1 MPAEAVRAI
10 RERVLPE
17 GGFRSGVRGG
27 FRSDATAWAVLAL
40 RQAGQEAEY
49 WQAGAARLAAAQAT
63 DGRVPVSPQHP
74 EAFHPT
80 PVAVL
85 AWQGLPEFEAA
96 SRRAVDFL
104 LATSGKH
111 FPKKSE
117 DPAEHDTAI
126 PGWPWI
132 ADTHSWVE
140 PTALTLLALRAA
152 GYGDHPRIRNGRR
165 LLLNRQL
172 PEGGWN
178 YGNTRVFGL
187 TLQPLPDST
196 GMALTALAQGV
207 PRAQVAASLDYLHRA
222 VSRLRTPKSLGWAL
236 LGLTAWG
243 ERPPES
249 RSWLADGLRRQEV
262 VPLDTES
269 LAVLTLALCPEGGLL
284 PPRAA
289 AAGRE
294 GGQA

>member
-1 MPAEAVRAI
+1 MLAAAVRSI
-10 RERVLPE
+10 RERALPE
-17 GGFRSGVRGG
+17 GGFRSGVRGDYRG
-27 FRSDATAWAVLAL
+27 DATAWAVLAL
-40 RQAGQEAEY
+40 RQAGADAEL
-49 WQAGAARLAAAQAT
+49 WQSGAARLAAAQLP
-63 DGRVPVSPQHP
+63 DGRIPVSPQHP
-74 EAFHPT
+74 EAFFPT

-85 AWQGLPEFEAA
+85 AWQGLPDFEAA

-104 LATSGKH
+104 LATSGRH

-126 PGWPWI
+126 PGWPWV

-140 PTALTLLALRAA
+140 PTALALMALRIH
-152 GYGDHPRIRNGRR
+152 GHEDHLRAQEARR

-178 YGNTRVFGL
+178 YGNTRVFGV

-196 GMALTALAQGV
+196 GVALTALAGVV
-207 PRAQVAASLDYLHRA
+207 PRAQVAASLDYLQRQVA
-222 VSRLRTPKSLGWAL
+222 ALRTPKSLGWSL

-249 RSWLADGLRRQEV
+249 LPWLADCLRRQDV
-262 VPLDTES
+262 VPFDTES
-269 LAVLTLALCPEGGLL
+269 LAVLTLASCPEGGLL

-289 AAGRE
+289 AAERE
-294 GGQA
+294 GGQP